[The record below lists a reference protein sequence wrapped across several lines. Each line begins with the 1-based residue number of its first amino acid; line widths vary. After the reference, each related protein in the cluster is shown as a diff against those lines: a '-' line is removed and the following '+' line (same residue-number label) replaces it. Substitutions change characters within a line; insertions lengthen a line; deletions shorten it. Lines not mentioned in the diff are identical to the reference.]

1 MKVQRDGRNVT
12 VEVTSDGE
20 GLVSHAGSALLA
32 QVADKSGL
40 TQALSVRL
48 ADLKARRSGHDP
60 GRVVRDLAVMLADGG
75 DWSIPGSAETGVSG
89 FLSLRNQERGSQN
102 VLQVV

>member
-32 QVADKSGL
+32 QIADKSGPF
-40 TQALSVRL
+40 TDALKRIRAL
-48 ADLKARRSGHDP
+48 PAA
-60 GRVVRDLAVMLADGG
+60 A
-75 DWSIPGSAETGVSG
+75 
-89 FLSLRNQERGSQN
+89 
-102 VLQVV
+102 